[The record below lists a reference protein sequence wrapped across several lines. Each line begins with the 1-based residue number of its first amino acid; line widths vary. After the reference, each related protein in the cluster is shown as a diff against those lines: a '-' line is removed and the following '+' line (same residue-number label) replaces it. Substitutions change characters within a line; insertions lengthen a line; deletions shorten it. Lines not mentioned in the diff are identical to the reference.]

1 MEQSSTTVNFV
12 SSKTLGKDGK
22 ASDVL
27 VVPVYADHP
36 AGAPVTGNPGLD
48 SFIAAQIHKNDHKN
62 TRGNILSLTAPDT
75 VHLTEQLGLKKILV
89 VGMGEKAAPPN
100 AKDMLGIGSQ
110 IFKAL
115 GKASS
120 AIVLGAK
127 KEAVEL
133 ADAILRSSYKYDAQ
147 KSGLLGD
154 KPSQLRV
161 DFAVANPAC
170 KEKSFAPRRI
180 VTEASQWAATL
191 ATTPSNQLT
200 PGIYADEIRDV
211 LRKEGV
217 NVEVMSEADCRL
229 PEDRALFDRMGG
241 LNAVGKGSKNGW
253 EQDRKPHAVV
263 MEYDG
268 TGGADVGP
276 VVLIGKG
283 VMFDSGGTSLK
294 PGPNM
299 GDMKMDMHGSAT
311 VVATMRALAAMKA
324 PVKVH
329 AVVGLVE
336 NMPDGNA
343 YKPGDVITQF
353 NGMTTEIDNTDA
365 EGRLVLVDC
374 MGLAQH
380 KWGADNIAAMV
391 DVATLTGAIVNALG
405 SGNAGLFSNNDIM
418 ASQISVAGEKTHNPV
433 WRMPMT
439 KEHLAA
445 VRAST
450 IADQKNSGVDGPGSS
465 TAAAFLWGH
474 IDGVD
479 MKEGVGKFPWTHLD
493 IAGMAYGKDKI
504 ATGYGVHLLTKWI
517 MDNHSVGGKK
527 EPCCDGPVR
536 RNCWVPPQ
544 P

>member
-1 MEQSSTTVNFV
+1 MEQSKTTIGFV
-12 SSKTLGKDGK
+12 SAKTLGATGGGPAPHRD
-22 ASDVL
+22 AVI
-27 VVPVYADHP
+27 VPVYMDQ
-36 AGAPVTGNPGLD
+36 TGEITGDLALD
-48 SFIAAQIHKNDHKN
+48 TFIKGQMTKRDHKA
-62 TRGNILSLTAPDT
+62 TRGNILNLTAPETLVLTDT
-75 VHLTEQLGLKKILV
+75 LNLKNIIV
-89 VGMGEKAAPPN
+89 VGMGNKAAPPSTKEVIDTI
-100 AKDMLGIGSQ
+100 AKKTLQELGRD
-110 IFKAL
+110 KTAL
-115 GKASS
+115 
-120 AIVLGAK
+120 VLGAK
-127 KEAVEL
+127 EEAVDL
-133 ADAILRSSYKYDAQ
+133 ADAMLRGSYIFDTA
-147 KSGLLGD
+147 KSGKLGH
-154 KPSQLRV
+154 KPSKLHI
-161 DFAVANPAC
+161 DFAAANPKC
-170 KEKSFAPRRI
+170 KEKAFAPRRI
-180 VTEASQWAATL
+180 VTEASQWVATL
-191 ATTPSNQLT
+191 ATTPSNKLT
-200 PGIYADEIRDV
+200 PGIYADEIKET
-211 LRKEGV
+211 LRREGV
-217 NVEVMSEADCRL
+217 TVEVMSEADSVL
-229 PEDRALFDRMGG
+229 PEERALFERMGG

-253 EQDRKPHAVV
+253 EQDRKPHAVI

-268 TGGADVGP
+268 TGGSDVKP

-283 VMFDSGGTSLK
+283 VMFDSGGISLK
-294 PGPNM
+294 PGANM

-311 VVATMRALAAMKA
+311 VVGTIRALAAMKA

-343 YKPGDVITQF
+343 IKPGDVITQF

-365 EGRLVLVDC
+365 EGRLVLVDG

-380 KWGADNIAAMV
+380 RWGADNIAAMV

-405 SGNAGLFSNNDIM
+405 SGNAGLFSNNDTM
-418 ASQISVAGEKTHNPV
+418 ASQISVAGEQTHNPV

-445 VRAST
+445 VRANT

-517 MDNHSVGGKK
+517 TDNYATAKPQSCAKHNKG
-527 EPCCDGPVR
+527 CCD
-536 RNCWVPPQ
+536 PQ